1 MLAENEA
8 LVRLTQ
14 ARRLV
19 QRLMR
24 VVLEHVDE
32 RLTFMLVGV
41 LHELL
46 RDDEAVLDWLKV
58 GWRNLL
64 AVVAQSSADDG
75 HEGGVLD
82 VFEQILLGNA

>member
-1 MLAENEA
+1 
-8 LVRLTQ
+8 
-14 ARRLV
+14 
-19 QRLMR
+19 
-24 VVLEHVDE
+24 
-32 RLTFMLVGV
+32 MLVGV

-46 RDDEAVLDWLKV
+46 RDDEAVLDRLKV

>member
-46 RDDEAVLDWLKV
+46 RDDEAVLDRLKV
-58 GWRNLL
+58 GWRNL
-64 AVVAQSSADDG
+64 AQSSADDG

>member
-8 LVRLTQ
+8 LVRFMQ
-14 ARRLV
+14 AWILGDVLV
-19 QRLMR
+19 C
-24 VVLEHVDE
+24 VVLEHIDE
-32 RLTFMLVGV
+32 CLTFVLVGV

-46 RDDEAVLDWLKV
+46 RDDEAVLHGLEVRGRD
-58 GWRNLL
+58 RL
-64 AVVAQSSADDG
+64 AAISQAGADDG